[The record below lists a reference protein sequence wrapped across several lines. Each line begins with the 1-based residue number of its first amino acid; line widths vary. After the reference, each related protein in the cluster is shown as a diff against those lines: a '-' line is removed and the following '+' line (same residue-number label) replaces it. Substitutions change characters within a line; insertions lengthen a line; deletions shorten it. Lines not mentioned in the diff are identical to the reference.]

1 MTAAGANSRRRRIWR
16 YLLLLAS
23 AGVLL
28 SAGLAWY
35 ATTNSFQAMV
45 RRRLVAEL
53 EAITGGRVEL
63 GSFHTSPFR
72 FRVEVRDLTIHGSEG
87 PNEVPYAHVERV
99 VAEIKIISVLGAEL
113 GFHSLI
119 LDHPVVH
126 VMVYADGTT
135 NQPPPRLKTS
145 GETPIERLFRLSISR
160 LEVRSGQV
168 LWNDQRIPVDFVVD
182 DVSADLTYSLLHRR
196 YISNL
201 LLGKIVT
208 RLGNYRPLAWM
219 LEVHFN
225 LGANSIEVNSL
236 RASSGRSHLQARGR
250 LRDFRHPQIETT
262 YDAQLDL
269 AEAAEILRRPELER
283 GTVDARGSGNW
294 LLKHWSSSGT
304 IAVKDLEWRDPSVH
318 VSNVALD
325 AGFSVTPERLTLS
338 RLQARLLRGS
348 VTGDADVIGWLSPG
362 PVAKAGKLRNAEEQ
376 KGMVRLRMKDI
387 SAGLLAAALSTPA
400 RPLERMNLAA
410 NGTGTLDLHWSGSTS
425 NLEAGLNVDVVAPP
439 SLLPGQL
446 PLNGRARLSYRR
458 ATGALD
464 VAELSAATR
473 ASQVQASGTLADS
486 GALKLSLTT
495 SNLGEWHPVLLAF
508 GNPNRIPAVLHGRAS
523 FNGTASGKLPYVTLA
538 GHLQA
543 EDFDYLI
550 PATDSRPEQPV
561 HWDALSADVQFS
573 QHAMAARNGTLEQGE
588 AAIAF
593 NLNASL
599 DHGRF
604 TEQSPFTARVD
615 VRGAD
620 VTAALALLKYS
631 YPVQGTMD
639 LSVVLSGTRAAPQ
652 GTGRVQLAKA
662 RIYGEP
668 VEHLDAGL
676 LFTGGEIQL
685 NAIQI
690 AYYESRVSGAASYNF
705 STRAFRF
712 DLSGTNF
719 DLEHLPRN
727 WASRLK
733 VEGHMNFTAQGSG
746 TPEEPA
752 INATLHLRDL
762 TFDHEPTGEFTV
774 QAVTRGPELRLV
786 GRSQF
791 QTGELTL
798 EGNVHLRDHW
808 PTTAEI
814 HFTQLDVDAIL
825 RTYLGGRL
833 TGHSSA
839 SGTLKVQGPL
849 AEPRELSLA
858 GTLGDFS
865 INLENI
871 QLRNRGPLTFA
882 ISGQLLRLEG
892 FRLVGENTDLSAS
905 GTMQLAG
912 DRGLD
917 LHAQGTANLQILETF
932 DPELAS
938 SGTVTMDL
946 AVSGTVPRPVAQGR
960 LEVSNGA
967 LAHQDLP
974 NAFSDING
982 SLLFSQNRLRIETLT
997 AHTGGG
1003 LVTFEGSATWYNQL
1017 NFDLTLREQDVRLRY
1032 PLGVSSTAD
1041 AELHFA
1047 GTSAASTLSGDI
1059 TVTKLSVT
1067 PGFDFGAYLAR
1078 SERATVLP
1086 PTNPTLNRIRLD
1098 VHIVTTPE
1106 LQMQT
1111 AVVRLSGEADLRL
1124 RGTAA
1129 KPVLLGRADILEGEV
1144 YFNGSKYELERG
1156 EVAFRSPVTT
1166 TPELDLQAT
1175 THIRD
1180 YDITL
1185 SLNGEPNKLRVT
1197 YRSEPPMPEADIIT
1211 LLALGRTTTE
1221 ESAQAQSGQSSFTQ
1235 DASSAIINQALNA
1248 TVSNRA
1254 QSLFGVSRIK
1264 VDPEGLNTETTVGRG
1279 PLVTIEQQV
1288 SNNLT
1293 LTYSTSVE
1301 QAAQQIIQVEYNLT
1315 HNISLVGLRD
1325 QDGVVSFDIRIR
1337 RRRK

>member
-1 MTAAGANSRRRRIWR
+1 MTAAGANSRRRRIWK
-16 YLLLLAS
+16 YLLILVS
-23 AGVLL
+23 IGVLL
-28 SAGLAWY
+28 VAGMAWY
-35 ATTNSFQAMV
+35 ATTSSFQAMV

-53 EAITGGRVEL
+53 EKITGGRVEL

-72 FRVEVRDLTIHGSEG
+72 FRVEVRDLTIHGREG
-87 PNEVPYAHVERV
+87 PGEVPYAHVERV
-99 VAEIKIISVLGAEL
+99 VAEIKIISVLGAEF
-113 GFHSLI
+113 GFHSLV

-126 VMVYADGTT
+126 VLVYPDGTT
-135 NQPPPRLKTS
+135 NQPAPRLQTS
-145 GETPIERLFRLSISR
+145 GETPVEQLFRLSISR
-160 LEVRSGQV
+160 LEVRGGQV

-182 DVSADLTYSLLHRR
+182 DVSADMTYSLLHRR

-208 RLGNYRPLAWM
+208 RLGDYRPFAWM
-219 LEVHFN
+219 LEAHFN
-225 LGANSIEVNSL
+225 LGANSLEVNL
-236 RASSGRSHLQARGR
+236 LKASSGRSHLEARGR
-250 LRDFRHPQIETT
+250 LRDLRHPELEAT

-269 AEAAEILRRPELER
+269 AEAAAILRQPEIER
-283 GTVDARGSGNW
+283 GSIEARGSGSW
-294 LLKHWSSSGT
+294 LLQHWSASGT
-304 IAVKDLEWRDPSVH
+304 FAAKDLAWHDRSVH
-318 VSNVALD
+318 VSNVAVD
-325 AGFSVTPERLTLS
+325 AGFSVTPERLTVS

-348 VTGDADVIGWLSPG
+348 VTGDADILGWLHPG
-362 PVAKAGKLRNAEEQ
+362 RVGKVGKGRMGEEQ

-387 SAGLLAAALSTPA
+387 SAGALAAVLSTPA
-400 RPLERMNLAA
+400 RPLEAMNLAA
-410 NGTGTLDLHWSGSTS
+410 NGTGTLDLHWTGSLA
-425 NLEAGLNVDVVAPP
+425 NLEAGLTVDVVAPP
-439 SLLPGQL
+439 STSPGQL
-446 PLNGRARLSYRR
+446 PLNGRARLSYRG
-458 ATGALD
+458 ATGALE
-464 VAELSAATR
+464 VAELRAATR

-495 SNLGEWHPVLLAF
+495 SDLGEWHPVLVAF
-508 GNPNRIPAVLHGRAS
+508 GNPSRIPAVLHGRAS
-523 FNGTASGKLPYVTLA
+523 FNGTASGTLPYVTLA

-561 HWDALSADVQFS
+561 HWDALSADLQFS
-573 QHAMAARNGTLEQGE
+573 QHAVAVRNGTLGQGD
-588 AAIAF
+588 AAITF
-593 NLNASL
+593 TLNASL
-599 DHGRF
+599 DRGRF
-604 TEQSPFTARVD
+604 TAQSPFSGRVE

-620 VTAALALLKYS
+620 VAAALALLKYS

-639 LSVVLSGTRAAPQ
+639 LSVALSGTRAQPQ
-652 GTGRVQLAKA
+652 GTGRLLLRNAK
-662 RIYGEP
+662 IYGEP
-668 VEHLDAGL
+668 VEQLDAGL
-676 LFTGGEIQL
+676 RFTGGEIQL
-685 NAIQI
+685 NAMQI

-705 STRAFRF
+705 LTRAFRF

-719 DLEHLPRN
+719 DLVHLPRN
-727 WASRLK
+727 WASRFK

-746 TPEEPA
+746 TPEEPS
-752 INATLHLRDL
+752 INAIVRLRDL
-762 TFDHEPTGEFTV
+762 TFDHERTGDFTV

-786 GRSQF
+786 GQSQF
-791 QTGELTL
+791 ETGDLKL
-798 EGNVHLRDHW
+798 EGNVHLRDNW
-808 PTTAEI
+808 PATAKI
-814 HFTQLDVDAIL
+814 QFSQLDVDAIL
-825 RTYLGGRL
+825 RPYLGGRL
-833 TGHSSA
+833 TGHSSV
-839 SGTLKVQGPL
+839 SGTLQLEGPL
-849 AEPRELSLA
+849 AQPRDLSLA

-865 INLENI
+865 INLENV
-871 QLRNRGPLTFA
+871 QLRNGGPLKFA
-882 ISGQLLRLEG
+882 ISGQVLRLEG
-892 FRLVGENTDLSAS
+892 IRLVGDNTDLSAS
-905 GTMQLAG
+905 GTVQLTG

-917 LHAQGTANLQILETF
+917 LHAQGSVNLLILETF
-932 DPELAS
+932 DSEFVS
-938 SGTVTMDL
+938 SGTVRLDMTV
-946 AVSGTVPRPVAQGR
+946 AGTVLRPIAQGR

-967 LAHQDLP
+967 IAHLDLP

-1041 AELHFA
+1041 AELRFA
-1047 GTSAASTLSGDI
+1047 GTAAASTLSGDI

-1078 SERATVLP
+1078 SARATVLP

-1111 AVVRLSGEADLRL
+1111 AVVHLSGEADLRL

-1129 KPVLLGRADILEGEV
+1129 KPVLLGRADILEGQV

-1197 YRSEPPMPEADIIT
+1197 YRSEPPLPEADIIT

-1301 QAAQQIIQVEYNLT
+1301 QASQQIIQVEYNLT

-1325 QDGVVSFDIRIR
+1325 QDGVVSFDVRIR
-1337 RRRK
+1337 RRKK